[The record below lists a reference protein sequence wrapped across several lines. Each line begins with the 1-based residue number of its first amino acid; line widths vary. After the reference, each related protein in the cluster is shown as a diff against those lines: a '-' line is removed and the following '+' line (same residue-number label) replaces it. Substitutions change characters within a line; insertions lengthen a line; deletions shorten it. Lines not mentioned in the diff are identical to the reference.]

1 MIGRSIPA
9 SWRSRSIVCG
19 LTPGLAPR
27 LVMTGSPGKQAQ
39 HEEHEGGRGY
49 QQEDAGSHAP
59 DDEPEHRS
67 VAAPARQPL
76 FAALSM
82 WSWPPPST
90 QAPVTLFL
98 TADAIC
104 AWSGTQIGTSRVLD
118 RLNLVPGLVP
128 LSSRRP
134 SARPSSSALLKF
146 AGDQLHSQRFG
157 K

>member
-1 MIGRSIPA
+1 MQRRRHPA
-9 SWRSRSIVCG
+9 QVLGDDRPIDSG
-19 LTPGLAPR
+19 LVAEPVDRLRADARTGAETRDDRVPR
-27 LVMTGSPGKQAQ
+27 QEAQ

-90 QAPVTLFL
+90 QAPDTLFL

-104 AWSGTQIGTSRVLD
+104 AWSGTQIGTSVF
-118 RLNLVPGLVP
+118 
-128 LSSRRP
+128 SI
-134 SARPSSSALLKF
+134 F
-146 AGDQLHSQRFG
+146 
-157 K
+157 